1 MNAKKLMRTLMKSAK
16 KKSPAILTGLALV
29 GIAVTAYQAYKAGLA
44 ATEVLKKHREEMDMV
59 EPEDKAAKR
68 TVVKETIKEMAPI
81 VAPVIIMGVTTGA
94 CVVGAQSINSR
105 RIAALSAAYTVA
117 EKTVNDLNSKMR
129 EVLGVKKA
137 QSIKDSIAKDK
148 LHAKGSVPD
157 GQVIITGDGNVRCM
171 DEYTGRLFWGNARKI
186 DKAVSELNNDVRCCR
201 WVCLND
207 FYDKLGLQRIKMGYD
222 LGWNEE
228 DTLGNGSLPISFTAI
243 LDDDN
248 NPVLCI
254 ECDVQLRKD
263 YRELH

>member
-1 MNAKKLMRTLMKSAK
+1 MNVKKVMRTLMSGAK

-44 ATEVLKKHREEMDMV
+44 ANDVLKKYKADMDLV
-59 EPEDKAAKR
+59 GPEDKAAKR
-68 TVVKETIKEMAPI
+68 AVVKETVKEMAPI
-81 VAPVIIMGVTTGA
+81 VAPVIIMGITTGA
-94 CVVGAQSINSR
+94 CAIGAQSINSR

-117 EKTVNDLNSKMR
+117 EKTVYDLNSKMQ

-137 QSIKDSIAKDK
+137 RSIKDGIAKDK

-157 GQVIITGDGNVRCM
+157 SQVIITGEGNVRCM
-171 DEYTGRLFWGNARKI
+171 DEYTGKEFWGNARKI
-186 DKAVSELNNDVRCCR
+186 DRAVSELNNDVRCCR
-201 WVCLND
+201 WVALND
-207 FYDKLGLQRIKMGYD
+207 FYDKLGLKRIKMGYD

-228 DTLGNGSLPISFTAI
+228 DTLGDGSLPISFSAI
-243 LDDDN
+243 LDEDN

-254 ECDVQLRKD
+254 EYDVHLRRD